1 MESFLKEV
9 LLAFMAACGFGY
21 LNYYILD
28 GLNVANIN
36 NDQIQEK
43 KFTVFFFSS
52 INVFICFVIHDK
64 FNVGIYLSF
73 VITFMISVLLSLFVY
88 PFIKKVYT
96 KVINEIRVNH
106 FNLGKMDSTSIE
118 STLFDRDKVLFAYVY
133 DLTTDKLIVHG
144 CFEYYDHRNN
154 GFALTIEPFSGL
166 EKISFDEAINK
177 CENNEGVKV
186 YINTNQNIKIVIIP
200 EQD

>member
-9 LLAFMAACGFGY
+9 LLAFMAAGGFGY

-28 GLNVANIN
+28 GLNVVNIN
-36 NDQIQEK
+36 NDQGQEK

-52 INVFICFVIHDK
+52 INVFICFMIHDK
-64 FNVGIYLSF
+64 LNIGIYLSF
-73 VITFMISVLLSLFVY
+73 VITFVISVFLSFVVY

-96 KVINEIRVNH
+96 KVVNKIRVKC
-106 FNLGKMDSTSIE
+106 FNLGEMDSESIE

-133 DLTTDKLIVHG
+133 DLTTDKLIVQG

-154 GFALTIEPFSGL
+154 DFVFTIEPFAGL

-186 YINTNQNIKIVIIP
+186 YINTNQNIKMVIIP